1 MHNLSKNFMLRAIE
15 LSMIS
20 LKEDGGP
27 FGCVIVKNNEI
38 ISEGFNEVTNKNDP
52 TAHAEIVAIRNA
64 CKKLNTFNLK
74 GTQMFTSCEPCP
86 MCLSAIYWSHIDK
99 IYYGNNRK
107 DAAKIGFDDSY
118 IYDELSIDLNK
129 RKIPL
134 EQIKEKEAIKAFEK
148 WEAKTDKTI
157 Y

>member
-1 MHNLSKNFMLRAIE
+1 MLRAIE

-64 CKKLNTFNLK
+64 CNKLNTFNLK

-118 IYDELSIDLNK
+118 IYDELSLDLNK

-134 EQIKEKEAIKAFEK
+134 EQIDEKEAIKAFEE
-148 WEAKTDKTI
+148 WEVKTDKTL

>member
-1 MHNLSKNFMLRAIE
+1 MLRAIE

-64 CKKLNTFNLK
+64 CNKLNTFNLK

-99 IYYGNNRK
+99 IYYGNNLK

-118 IYDELSIDLNK
+118 IYDELSLDLNK

-134 EQIKEKEAIKAFEK
+134 EQINEKEAIKAFEE
-148 WEAKTDKTI
+148 WEVKTDKTL

>member
-1 MHNLSKNFMLRAIE
+1 MLRAIE

-99 IYYGNNRK
+99 IYYANNRK

-134 EQIKEKEAIKAFEK
+134 EQINEKEAIKAFEE
-148 WEAKTDKTI
+148 WEAKTDKTV

>member
-1 MHNLSKNFMLRAIE
+1 MLRAIE

-118 IYDELSIDLNK
+118 IYDELSINLNK

-134 EQIKEKEAIKAFEK
+134 EQINEKEAIKAFEE
-148 WEAKTDKTI
+148 WEVKTDKTL

>member
-118 IYDELSIDLNK
+118 IYDELSLDLNK

-134 EQIKEKEAIKAFEK
+134 EQINEKEAIKAFEE
-148 WEAKTDKTI
+148 WEAKTDKTV

>member
-1 MHNLSKNFMLRAIE
+1 MHNISKNFMLRAIE

-38 ISEGFNEVTNKNDP
+38 ISEGFNEVTNMNDP

-64 CKKLNTFNLK
+64 CNKLNTFNLK

-134 EQIKEKEAIKAFEK
+134 EQINEIEAIKAFEE
-148 WEAKTDKTI
+148 WEVKTDKTV

>member
-1 MHNLSKNFMLRAIE
+1 MLRAIE

-64 CKKLNTFNLK
+64 CNKLNTFNLK

-118 IYDELSIDLNK
+118 IYDELSLDLNK
-129 RKIPL
+129 RKIPF
-134 EQIKEKEAIKAFEK
+134 EQINEKEAIKAFKE
-148 WEAKTDKTI
+148 WEVKTDKTL

>member
-1 MHNLSKNFMLRAIE
+1 MLRAIE

-20 LKEDGGP
+20 LKENGGP

-64 CKKLNTFNLK
+64 CNKLNTFNLK

-134 EQIKEKEAIKAFEK
+134 EQINEKEAIKAFEE
-148 WEAKTDKTI
+148 WEVKTDKTV

>member
-1 MHNLSKNFMLRAIE
+1 MLRAIE

-27 FGCVIVKNNEI
+27 FGCVIVKNKEI

-64 CKKLNTFNLK
+64 CNKLNTFNLK

-118 IYDELSIDLNK
+118 IYDELSLDLKK

-134 EQIKEKEAIKAFEK
+134 EQINEKEAIKAFEE
-148 WEAKTDKTI
+148 WEVKTDKTV

>member
-1 MHNLSKNFMLRAIE
+1 MLRAIE

-64 CKKLNTFNLK
+64 CNKLNTFNLK

-118 IYDELSIDLNK
+118 IYDELSLDLNK

-134 EQIKEKEAIKAFEK
+134 EQISEKEAIKAFEE
-148 WEAKTDKTI
+148 WEVKTDKTV

>member
-38 ISEGFNEVTNKNDP
+38 ISEGLNEVTNKNDP

-64 CKKLNTFNLK
+64 CNKLNTFNLK

-134 EQIKEKEAIKAFEK
+134 EQINKKEAIKAFEE
-148 WEAKTDKTI
+148 WEVKTDKTL

>member
-1 MHNLSKNFMLRAIE
+1 MLRAIE

-64 CKKLNTFNLK
+64 CNKLNTFNLK
-74 GTQMFTSCEPCP
+74 DTQMFTSCEPCP

-118 IYDELSIDLNK
+118 IYDELSLDLNK

-134 EQIKEKEAIKAFEK
+134 EQINEKEAIKAFEE
-148 WEAKTDKTI
+148 WEVKTDKTV

>member
-1 MHNLSKNFMLRAIE
+1 MLRAIE

-134 EQIKEKEAIKAFEK
+134 EQINEKEAIKAFEE
-148 WEAKTDKTI
+148 WEVKTDKTL

>member
-1 MHNLSKNFMLRAIE
+1 MLRAIE

-64 CKKLNTFNLK
+64 CNKLNTFNLK

-118 IYDELSIDLNK
+118 IYDELSLDLNK

-134 EQIKEKEAIKAFEK
+134 EQINEIEAIKAFEE
-148 WEAKTDKTI
+148 WEVKTDKTA

>member
-1 MHNLSKNFMLRAIE
+1 MLRAIE

-64 CKKLNTFNLK
+64 CNKLNTFNLK
-74 GTQMFTSCEPCP
+74 GAQMFTSCEPCP

-134 EQIKEKEAIKAFEK
+134 EQINEKEAIKAFEE
-148 WEAKTDKTI
+148 WEVKTDKTL

>member
-1 MHNLSKNFMLRAIE
+1 MLRAIE

-74 GTQMFTSCEPCP
+74 DTQMFTSCEPCP

-118 IYDELSIDLNK
+118 IYDELSLDLNK

-134 EQIKEKEAIKAFEK
+134 EQINEIEAIKAFEQ
-148 WEAKTDKTI
+148 WEVKTDKTV

>member
-1 MHNLSKNFMLRAIE
+1 MLRAIE

-64 CKKLNTFNLK
+64 CNKLNTFNLK

-86 MCLSAIYWSHIDK
+86 MCLSAIYWSHIDI

-118 IYDELSIDLNK
+118 IYDELSLDLNK

-134 EQIKEKEAIKAFEK
+134 EQINEKEAIKAFEE
-148 WEAKTDKTI
+148 WEMKIDKTV

>member
-1 MHNLSKNFMLRAIE
+1 MLRAIE

-27 FGCVIVKNNEI
+27 FGCVIVKNNQI

-64 CKKLNTFNLK
+64 CNKLNTFNLK

-134 EQIKEKEAIKAFEK
+134 EQINEKEAIKAFEE
-148 WEAKTDKTI
+148 WEVKTDKTV